1 MEYSSKIDKTAVK
14 LLKSSLP
21 SMRRGSLEI
30 LRKVGVRNKEMMTTD
45 LETFTT
51 IYTELPDGIYDLT
64 GEYLVKNDA
73 FEIENYPELAEY
85 KWGETY
91 TINKAQIK
99 TLQRMA
105 KFCSQDTTRPVLC
118 SIKVQNGKA
127 YASDGYKLMRVDMDL
142 PDCFISPKFV
152 RRLATH
158 NVWSFRVADNAIQ
171 AENAGV
177 SIFEK
182 QVGGVIPLYDNLFP
196 KKEPQKYIVVDT
208 NKQWEY
214 IYDGSSRAKIVMLG
228 KEDTIID
235 TTDVFEPKECDE
247 DIIVMPL
254 AGYAKDG
261 TIRIS
266 GEQLV
271 KIGKKVAVFF
281 GEDRT
286 KPVYAKAIK

>member
-1 MEYSSKIDKTAVK
+1 MNSKLTKKQVK

-21 SMRRGSLEI
+21 DRRRGSLEI
-30 LRKVGVRNKEMMTTD
+30 LRKVAVRNKEMMTTN
-45 LETFTT
+45 LETFTS

-64 GEYLVKNDA
+64 GEYLVVNDA
-73 FEIENYPELAEY
+73 FTVDDYPEMAGY
-85 KWGETY
+85 DYGETY
-91 TINKAQIK
+91 KITKPQIK
-99 TLQRMA
+99 LLQRLA

-118 SIKVQNGKA
+118 SIKIKDGKA
-127 YASDGYKLMRVDMDL
+127 YASDGYKLMRVDMNL

-158 NVWSFRVADNAIQ
+158 SEWHFRVAGEEAI
-171 AENAGV
+171 NAGTRGV
-177 SIFEK
+177 DIYEK
-182 QVGGVIPLYDNLFP
+182 QVTGTIPQYDNLYP
-196 KKEPQKYIVVDT
+196 KKEPQKYIVVNP
-208 NKQWEY
+208 NKEWEY
-214 IYDGSSRAKIVMLG
+214 IFDGTSRAKIVMLG

-235 TTDVFEPKECDE
+235 TTEVFEPKECDE

-271 KIGKKVAVFF
+271 KIGKEVAVFF

-286 KPVYAKAIK
+286 KPVYAKRIK

>member
-1 MEYSSKIDKTAVK
+1 MSTQLTKDAIK
-14 LLKSSLP
+14 LLKSSLTDKR
-21 SMRRGSLEI
+21 SGSLEI
-30 LRKVGVRNKEMMTTD
+30 LRKVAVRNKEMMTTNLSD
-45 LETFTT
+45 FTS

-64 GEYLVKNDA
+64 GDYLVPNDA
-73 FEIENYPELAEY
+73 FQIDDYPELAGYEWSEVG
-85 KWGETY
+85 KIT
-91 TINKAQIK
+91 KPQIK
-99 TLQRMA
+99 LLQRLA

-118 SIKVQNGKA
+118 SIKIKDGKA

-158 NVWSFRVADNAIQ
+158 AEWEFRVAGEEAI
-171 AENAGV
+171 NAGTHG
-177 SIFEK
+177 IDIYEK
-182 QVGGVIPLYDNLFP
+182 QVYGTIPQYDNLFP
-196 KKEPQKYIVVDT
+196 KKEPQKYIVVKP
-208 NKQWEY
+208 NKDWEY
-214 IYDGSSRAKIVMLG
+214 IFDGTSRAKIVMLG

-254 AGYAKDG
+254 AGYSKDG
-261 TIRIS
+261 TIRVA

-271 KIGKKVAVFF
+271 KIGKEVAVFF

-286 KPVYAKAIK
+286 VPVYAKEIK